1 MIGRLPQALE
11 VGGRLLPIRSD
22 FRDILAQFE
31 MLNDPELSDLE
42 KAYVSCRNLYKC
54 EIPANKRQKSSTSL
68 LMAAIYP
75 KASRHQQK

>member
-42 KAYVSCRNLYKC
+42 
-54 EIPANKRQKSSTSL
+54 NKTGIGLVFRVEDGTLKE
-68 LMAAIYP
+68 AWI
-75 KASRHQQK
+75 AS